1 MNPAPGRIGLHADP
15 PVAVTAGQARPLLV
29 PWTLKNGSGST
40 LRFYHAGVAQ
50 QTLALLDHVVRYV
63 LLQLACH
70 ACNRSHAGCDDSRP
84 CKVRLVEKEGSSVC
98 IIGKRSCHIFFA
110 SLCISG
116 PIPPSAFATC
126 SLVRLLRAWQNCVRQ
141 GLECIESSDRKKR
154 GRKRKLHIYR
164 AINTGDPN
172 TQQFALTTIRIGTYD
187 CCFDRR
193 EVRS

>member
-84 CKVRLVEKEGSSVC
+84 CKVRLVEKKGVVRLHYRQAIVPHFLRVVVHQWSHS
-98 IIGKRSCHIFFA
+98 
-110 SLCISG
+110 SLCIRHMFLG
-116 PIPPSAFATC
+116 ATFARLAELRSARPRVHREQRPEEKRTEAQATYLPC
-126 SLVRLLRAWQNCVRQ
+126 DQ
-141 GLECIESSDRKKR
+141 
-154 GRKRKLHIYR
+154 YR
-164 AINTGDPN
+164 RPQHSAIRFDNNPN
-172 TQQFALTTIRIGTYD
+172 WNL
-187 CCFDRR
+187 
-193 EVRS
+193 